1 MDAIQKLLFKQA
13 NARGQTATIDE
24 SYLKAF
30 EHQPD
35 VPRSVRRLAGE
46 VAVAAL
52 LIEGALQ
59 LKGSVLLQIAGSGP
73 VEFLMAEA
81 RDDFSYRITVRMKK
95 GAEASSIKDDASLS
109 ELVNV
114 DGAGR
119 CGLVLDPA
127 DRPREQQPYVALV
140 PLVGETF
147 SEALESYFKSS
158 EQVETTIRVAADEK
172 SAGGVMVQKMPS
184 DGGSLPEDYDAE
196 GWSRIKLFV
205 ESVKTEELLGL
216 PASEIDR
223 RLFWEENP
231 LVTMQ
236 AEPSFRCSCSEE
248 KMLDVIHQMGRETA
262 MEMLDDKGVIEVS
275 CDFCGRRL
283 ELTKEQVEKLFE

>member
-147 SEALESYFKSS
+147 SEALESYFRSS

>member
-24 SYLKAF
+24 SYKRAF

-35 VPRSVRRLAGE
+35 VPPSVRRLAGE

-95 GAEASSIKDDASLS
+95 GADASAVADDASLS
-109 ELVNV
+109 DLVNV
-114 DGAGR
+114 DGSGR

-158 EQVETTIRVAADEK
+158 EQVETTIRVAADEN
-172 SAGGVMVQKMPS
+172 SAGGVMAQKMPS
-184 DGGSLPEDYDAE
+184 DGGKLPEDYDEE

-205 ESVKTEELLGL
+205 ESVKKDELLGL
-216 PASEIDR
+216 PASEINR

-231 LVTMQ
+231 LVTME
-236 AEPSFRCSCSEE
+236 AAPSFRCSCSEE
-248 KMLDVIHQMGRETA
+248 KMLDVIHQMGRDTA
-262 MEMLDDKGVIEVS
+262 LEMLTDKGVIEVA
-275 CDFCGRRL
+275 CDFCGRKL
-283 ELTKEQVEKLFE
+283 ELTREQVEKLFE

>member
-24 SYLKAF
+24 SYRKAF
-30 EHQPD
+30 EHQQD
-35 VPRSVRRLAGE
+35 VPRSVRRLAGQ

-95 GAEASSIKDDASLS
+95 GVDVSSIKDDASLA
-109 ELVNV
+109 ELVNI
-114 DGAGR
+114 DGSGR

-140 PLVGETF
+140 PLVGGTF

-158 EQVETTIRVAADEK
+158 EQVETTIRVAADEN
-172 SAGGVMVQKMPS
+172 SAGGVMVQKMPA

-196 GWSRIKLFV
+196 GWSRIRLFV

-231 LVTMQ
+231 LVTME
-236 AEPSFRCSCSEE
+236 AEPSFRCTCSEE

-262 MEMLDDKGVIEVS
+262 MEMLDDNGVIEVS

-283 ELTKEQVEKLFE
+283 ELAKEQVEKLFE

>member
-73 VEFLMAEA
+73 LEFLMAEA

-205 ESVKTEELLGL
+205 ESVKTEELLEL